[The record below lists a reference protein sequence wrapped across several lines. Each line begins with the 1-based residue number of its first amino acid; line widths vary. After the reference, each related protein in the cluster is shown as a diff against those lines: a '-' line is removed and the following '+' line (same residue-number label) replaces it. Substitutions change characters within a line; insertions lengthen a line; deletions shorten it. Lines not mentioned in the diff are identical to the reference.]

1 MKIYLYKLYDADSN
15 FLYVGI
21 TNNLDQRFTAHESTK
36 AWWPD
41 VEEFVIK
48 RYDTRFEA
56 ENAERLCILFEHPQY
71 NELVTTKPYVKREV
85 PEKRYPTTHAKLPS
99 DEVQYLRTLDGE
111 DMLLRAAELQAAG
124 WSVATILEGARVVPT
139 SVYLRIA
146 LKSIYNAN
154 TGVPVPEPP
163 KSRRIQIE
171 ERLSKIK
178 HLTDEQAL
186 ELKYYAGLAKKFRP
200 QYRGDHPIAVASQ
213 AYKDLINSYHQSGV
227 SVPEMAKAV
236 GCNEGNIRRR
246 IIK

>member
-36 AWWPD
+36 VWWPD

-56 ENAERLCILFEHPQY
+56 ENAERLCILSEHPQY
-71 NELVTTKPYVKREV
+71 NELVTTKPYVKRES

-99 DEVQYLRTLDGE
+99 DEIQYLRTLDGE
-111 DMLLRAAELQAAG
+111 DMLLRASELQATG
-124 WSVATILEGARVVPT
+124 WSVAAILEGARVVPT

-178 HLTDEQAL
+178 HLTDEQGL

-213 AYKDLINSYHQSGV
+213 AYKDLINSYYQSGV

-236 GCNEGNIRRR
+236 GCDEGNIRRR
-246 IIK
+246 LIK